1 MEPAQHQVKLS
12 TGTLTYFVSGE
23 GHPLLYLHPAG
34 GIRWTKVHEGLAK
47 KFKVYVPLMPGFD
60 GSDTHPEVNSMPAGA
75 KLAGEFIDT
84 VIGSNC
90 DVMGQSFG
98 GWMALWVAALR
109 PERVEHL
116 VLACPAGF
124 RPKGV
129 GGIPRDPVKLKK
141 ALFAHPE
148 KLPPNA
154 KSMEVE
160 AGNRKMLKQ
169 YNAWAET
176 DEELLAKV
184 DGITNM
190 TLLLHGTLDRMIP
203 AESVQLLRSRLKRS
217 FLVYI
222 WDAAHNIEIDQPE
235 RVLDVVESFLT
246 RSEGFMVNWGDVAT
260 AGVG

>member
-1 MEPAQHQVKLS
+1 ME
-12 TGTLTYFVSGE
+12 
-23 GHPLLYLHPAG
+23 
-34 GIRWTKVHEGLAK
+34 I
-47 KFKVYVPLMPGFD
+47 
-60 GSDTHPEVNSMPAGA
+60 
-75 KLAGEFIDT
+75 
-84 VIGSNC
+84 
-90 DVMGQSFG
+90 
-98 GWMALWVAALR
+98 
-109 PERVEHL
+109 
-116 VLACPAGF
+116 
-124 RPKGV
+124 
-129 GGIPRDPVKLKK
+129 
-141 ALFAHPE
+141 
-148 KLPPNA
+148 
-154 KSMEVE
+154 E

-176 DEELLAKV
+176 DEDLLAKV
-184 DGITNM
+184 DGIANM